1 MICAANCVS
10 GKIERR
16 FIMIYL
22 ISDAAKQVQVETHVL
37 RYWEEELKL
46 PIKRNEL
53 GHRYYTQEDVNRF
66 MEIKNMKERGLQLKA
81 IRMILKDGKLDM
93 LPSAEGNQLRTK
105 VSEEGS
111 VKLANVTAPAVSDS
125 PEDKAKRLQWIL
137 QQLFRETLQEN
148 NQELSLMIK
157 EIVLKELDYQFRV
170 QEEKDDERHAQRMR
184 MDEEHFRKVDEMLR
198 KKRSFLKKGKE
209 K

>member
-1 MICAANCVS
+1 MT
-10 GKIERR
+10 
-16 FIMIYL
+16 YL

-46 PIKRNEL
+46 PIKRNEQ
-53 GHRYYTQEDVNRF
+53 GHRYYTKEDVDRF
-66 MEIKNMKERGLQLKA
+66 MEIKTMKERGLQLKA
-81 IRMILKDGKLDM
+81 IRMILRDGKLDM
-93 LPSAEGNQLRTK
+93 LPMDGIAMVEKVAAQDDSAKAERDKYEPVDVQVAST
-105 VSEEGS
+105 
-111 VKLANVTAPAVSDS
+111 PAMQNGA
-125 PEDKAKRLQWIL
+125 EDKAKRLQWIL

-170 QEEKDDERHAQRMR
+170 QEEREEERHTQRMR

-198 KKRSFLKKGKE
+198 KKRKFLKKE

>member
-1 MICAANCVS
+1 MT
-10 GKIERR
+10 
-16 FIMIYL
+16 YL

-53 GHRYYTQEDVNRF
+53 GHRYYTQEDVDRF
-66 MEIKNMKERGLQLKA
+66 MEIKNMKESGLQLKA

-93 LPSAEGNQLRTK
+93 LTPAEGVVCTEPMQSVLIKRETEK
-105 VSEEGS
+105 QEVGQASE
-111 VKLANVTAPAVSDS
+111 NVVAPAGNS

-170 QEEKDDERHAQRMR
+170 QDEKEEERHVQRMR

-198 KKRSFLKKGKE
+198 KKRKLFKK
-209 K
+209 